1 MDTQFFDL
9 IKLFLSLHPTIAP
22 LLFVLI
28 QVFLATFLIPCSL
41 MTLVAGFL
49 WGAIFGFCIST
60 ISTVFAASFTFYLS
74 RSCFRSL
81 LKNFLY
87 KRFHKFK
94 KYMLFKKVLSWKG
107 LVLIQINP
115 IMPIS
120 SSGYFFGLTSTSFK
134 KFILLTIIVI
144 IPLQIIYTSAGSFI
158 FNILINEIF
167 DANVFFKLLFF
178 IILCLFSVKLFRF
191 VILKNFGE
199 RFEK

>member
-1 MDTQFFDL
+1 MDTQFFDI
-9 IKLFLSLHPTIAP
+9 IKLFLGLHPIIAP
-22 LLFVLI
+22 LLFILI

-74 RSCFRSL
+74 RNCLRTP

-94 KYMLFKKVLSWKG
+94 KYMLFKKILSWKEV
-107 LVLIQINP
+107 VLIQINP

-134 KFILLTIIVI
+134 KFIL
-144 IPLQIIYTSAGSFI
+144 QIISDLGRRHHS
-158 FNILINEIF
+158 
-167 DANVFFKLLFF
+167 K
-178 IILCLFSVKLFRF
+178 S
-191 VILKNFGE
+191 
-199 RFEK
+199 

>member
-1 MDTQFFDL
+1 MDAQFFDL

-22 LLFVLI
+22 FLFILI
-28 QVFLATFLIPCSL
+28 QVFLASFLIPCSL

-60 ISTVFAASFTFYLS
+60 ISTVIAASFTFYLS
-74 RSCFRSL
+74 RCCLRAP
-81 LKNFLY
+81 LKNFLFNRFY
-87 KRFHKFK
+87 KLK
-94 KYMLFKKVLSWKG
+94 KYMLFKKTFSWKAI
-107 LVLIQINP
+107 VLLQINP

-120 SSGYFFGLTSTSFK
+120 SSGYFFGLTATNFK
-134 KFILLTIIVI
+134 KFILLTILVI
-144 IPLQIIYTSAGSFI
+144 IPLQIIYTSAGSLI
-158 FNILINEIF
+158 STILISEIF

-191 VILKNFGE
+191 MILKNFGE